1 MVGGI
6 GSSSIRGPTRVEP
19 KLNVTQ
25 ACHLLY
31 SVRKNGSLVD
41 IALLPNHHHA
51 MTSISAWNTL
61 GLGVAA
67 TWAAL
72 GLVGV
77 LRPTRS
83 AEIFGVLSMHKADGT
98 PDDTGIAL
106 LFGSRDFTIAA
117 ALFALYSAGR
127 DEEMGTVILSSMIIC
142 VADIYLAWK
151 SRRGSEYVTPVG

>member
-1 MVGGI
+1 
-6 GSSSIRGPTRVEP
+6 
-19 KLNVTQ
+19 
-25 ACHLLY
+25 
-31 SVRKNGSLVD
+31 
-41 IALLPNHHHA
+41 

-151 SRRGSEYVTPVG
+151 SRRGSEMLLFTVGASIWGIIGLGLKGFFTE